1 MAFPETA
8 TALLDIIDQM
18 VPERVPEADDS
29 MAAIQRQAGKRELVL
44 QLRQLQAQSRTPTIA
59 KRPRR

>member
-8 TALLDIIDQM
+8 TALLDIIDRM
-18 VPERVPEADDS
+18 VPETVPEASDT
-29 MAAIQRQAGKRELVL
+29 MAAIQRYAGKRELVL

>member
-8 TALLDIIDQM
+8 TALLDIIDRM
-18 VPERVPEADDS
+18 VPEKVPEPADT
-29 MAAIQRQAGKRELVL
+29 MEVIQRYAGKRELVL
-44 QLRQLQAQSRTPTIA
+44 QLRQLQAQSRTTTIA